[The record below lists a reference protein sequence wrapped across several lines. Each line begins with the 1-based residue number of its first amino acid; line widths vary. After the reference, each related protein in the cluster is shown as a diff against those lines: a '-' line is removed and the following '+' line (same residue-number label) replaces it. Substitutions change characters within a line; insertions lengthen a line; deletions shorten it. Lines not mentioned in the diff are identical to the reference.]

1 MNKKKIIAAVTAAGI
16 LSAAVSA
23 SAAEVVTFTGR
34 VNKTNGTR
42 WITAMTLKSGAD
54 VFSPAFTDIGWIN
67 QVSVDDNGRYSISVP
82 LAQLNG
88 EYELRGNT
96 EIKNY
101 VYVSEQNGASDGD
114 GSEESPVSTISEAL
128 AIAGDDNVIVLK
140 DIVTIPK
147 NTQLKSD
154 KSNITITGKDPVTNQ
169 ITGGMNLLNTISMHI
184 KFPVVLENMT
194 LETLATESIDENAN
208 KIFACGYSV
217 TFGEGLTM
225 TNPIDVFGG
234 NSINNTVENTDITIK
249 SGTYRRIYGGGEMS
263 PVTGNTNVT
272 VYGMNSGYS
281 AEDDDAA
288 YYDSRILGGGRNS
301 GADVGGDTNITFKG
315 GTVAY
320 IAGGGSVAAVGGNT
334 HISISGGRIM
344 NVYGGT
350 VDKTTVHNGDSY
362 ITMNGGTAEALFGG
376 SYISNFEG
384 NTHITVSGGEILRR
398 IYGGCYNDFDGSW
411 KSDYYVKG
419 TIGVVIGNGAH
430 LVTGTGL
437 SYGNKMNSGIFGG
450 SRGASNHSDEEAV
463 LAFVNGSYTD
473 YGSLIGEQGSV
484 FVSSLKS
491 HHDYLVKAGIGGEV
505 NITAGKNIN
514 IIPGKGKKANING
527 NGFFGG
533 EYTLADTVTE
543 IEFEDGITVDNY
555 TPEAT
560 AAGADITAGVTVGE
574 QYAMDGNEKIVA
586 AVYDG
591 EGRLKGTSLA
601 ELTESGNYNISVD
614 FDNTGET
621 YTICLYVWDM
631 SGLKPLG
638 NACRFTL

>member
-1 MNKKKIIAAVTAAGI
+1 MNMKKMLAAVTAVSI
-16 LSAAVSA
+16 LSAGISA
-23 SAAEVVTFTGR
+23 SAAEVITFTGR

-42 WITAMTLKSGAD
+42 WITALTLKNGAN
-54 VFSPAFTDIGWIN
+54 VLSPAFTDIGWIN
-67 QVSVDDNGRYSISVP
+67 QVPVSDDGSYSISVP

-88 EYELRGNT
+88 EYELRSNT
-96 EIKNY
+96 DLKNY
-101 VYVSEQNGASDGD
+101 VYVSEKSGASDGD
-114 GSEESPVSTISEAL
+114 GSAESPVSTIVEAL
-128 AIAGDDNVIVLK
+128 NIAGDNSVIVLK

-154 KSNITITGKDPVTNQ
+154 KNSIIITGKDPATNQ
-169 ITGGMNLLNTISMHI
+169 ITGGMNLQNTVSMHI
-184 KFPVVLENMT
+184 KFPAVLENMT
-194 LETLATESIDENAN
+194 FETLATESISESAN
-208 KIFACGYSV
+208 KIFACGYRL

-272 VYGMNSGYS
+272 VYGMNSEYS
-281 AEDDDAA
+281 AHDDDSN

-301 GADVGGDTNITFKG
+301 GADVEGNTNITFKG

-320 IAGGGSVAAVGGNT
+320 IVGGGSAAAVKGNT
-334 HISISGGRIM
+334 HINISGGRIM
-344 NVYGGT
+344 NAYGGT
-350 VDKTTVHNGDSY
+350 MDRSTVHNGDSY

-463 LAFVNGSYTD
+463 IAFANGSYAD
-473 YGSLIGEQGSV
+473 FGLLIGEQGDS

-505 NITAGKNIN
+505 NIAAGKNIN

-533 EYTLADTVTE
+533 EYTLADSVTD
-543 IEFEDGITVDNY
+543 IEFEDGITIDKY
-555 TPEAT
+555 TPETT
-560 AAGADITAGVTVGE
+560 ADGADIAADVTIGESYTVAAG
-574 QYAMDGNEKIVA
+574 EKIAA
-586 AVYDG
+586 AVYDSSG
-591 EGRLKGTSLA
+591 CLKGTSFA
-601 ELTESGNYNISVD
+601 VLTESGNYNISID
-614 FDNTGET
+614 FDNGGDT
-621 YTICLYVWDM
+621 YTVCLYIWNM
-631 SGLKPLG
+631 SELKPLG
-638 NACRFTL
+638 KACRFNL